1 MSFSSNRFFKPNIF
15 QNITILVGIRFVQ
28 ILSNFFKH
36 RFIKL
41 NILQHQTL
49 KIFLQ
54 CLVWTI
60 YAMKKKHMS
69 LPPLRDVWPTYVQ
82 GHLSDLKN
90 CTVQSSSRF
99 IDFVNRGLLFTP
111 NSSLNLIVKVAD
123 SCLKSM
129 SQSKSMWESFCSK
142 KIFCKRFA
150 CKLCEFL
157 MQDIQRN
164 FLNRIHILI
173 AIIFRMPK
181 AIYLS

>member
-1 MSFSSNRFFKPNIF
+1 
-15 QNITILVGIRFVQ
+15 
-28 ILSNFFKH
+28 
-36 RFIKL
+36 
-41 NILQHQTL
+41 
-49 KIFLQ
+49 
-54 CLVWTI
+54 
-60 YAMKKKHMS
+60 MS

-111 NSSLNLIVKVAD
+111 NSSLNLIVKIAD

-142 KIFCKRFA
+142 KIFCKKFA

-157 MQDIQRN
+157 MQDIQRYFPN
-164 FLNRIHILI
+164 WIHILI
-173 AIIFRMPK
+173 AITLRMPK
-181 AIYLS
+181 ATKLSLSKKLLLPFFPYVLNIIVRNSKDSGELLSKQYIFKVNKVHTYVNYFVKYLL